1 MNTRINATAEGI
13 SAEVTR
19 KLQSYSTTEQMNSA
33 IRQTADSINT
43 EVSKKVN
50 GDEIISKIMKVLILR
65 KK

>member
-1 MNTRINATAEGI
+1 MNTRISATAEGI

-43 EVSKKVN
+43 EVSK
-50 GDEIISKIMKVLILR
+50 SKWR
-65 KK
+65 